1 MNNKLKIKKLSEN
14 ATLPE
19 YTLDSD
25 VCFDVRALYSVNL
38 KSMEQKEIKT
48 GLVLQI
54 PEGYIGL
61 VRDRAGIV
69 TKLGCHVIA
78 GTIDSSYREEFTV
91 LIMNFGMDEVQI
103 EEGMRVAQIL
113 IVPVNKLEIEEV
125 KEVTKTNRTGK
136 KFGST
141 GLK

>member
-1 MNNKLKIKKLSEN
+1 MNNILKVKKLNDN
-14 ATLPE
+14 ACLPE
-19 YTLDSD
+19 YVTDSD
-25 VCFDVRALYSVNL
+25 VCFDVRSLYDVNL

-48 GLVLQI
+48 GLILEI
-54 PEGYIGL
+54 PEGYVGL
-61 VRDRAGIV
+61 IRDRAGVV

-78 GTIDSSYREEFTV
+78 GTIDSSYREEFTIL
-91 LIMNFGMDEVQI
+91 LINFGMDDVQI

-125 KEVTKTNRTGK
+125 KELTETKRTGK